1 MDTFKTYIQNLL
13 SEQKQTFD
21 EQNLRQGSM
30 VMKDPCCTM
39 PCVVQGLCG
48 PLPGGGGQ
56 DAGGALHRPAAHC
69 HTHRLLHR

>member
-30 VMKDPCCTM
+30 VIKAPAVS
-39 PCVVQGLCG
+39 CVGQGLCG
-48 PLPGGGGQ
+48 PLSGGGGQ
-56 DAGGALHRPAAHC
+56 DAGGALH
-69 HTHRLLHR
+69 